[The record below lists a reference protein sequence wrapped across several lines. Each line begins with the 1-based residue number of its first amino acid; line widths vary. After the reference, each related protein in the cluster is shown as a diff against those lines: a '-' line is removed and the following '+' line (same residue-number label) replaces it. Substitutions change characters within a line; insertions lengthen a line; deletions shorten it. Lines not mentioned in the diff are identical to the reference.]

1 MFARFD
7 RMAKQF
13 TRIGKEIAIAVKQ
26 SGPNPENNPKLRTVM
41 QNAKAVNMP
50 KDRVDAAIKRASSKG
65 DSADY
70 EEVRFEGY
78 APHGVGVLVETATD
92 NNTRTVANVRM
103 HFNKGGG
110 AMGKTGSLDFIFTRK
125 GVLKIQKEQMGN
137 RDLEEFEFELID
149 FGLDEVA
156 FDDEMVYVY
165 CDFTAF
171 GQMQKALEDLGLEV
185 HTAELQYVP
194 NTYVDLT
201 EEQAKEVL
209 DLVDRLEGDDD
220 VQNVYHKPHFVPEG
234 HAD

>member
-1 MFARFD
+1 
-7 RMAKQF
+7 
-13 TRIGKEIAIAVKQ
+13 
-26 SGPNPENNPKLRTVM
+26 
-41 QNAKAVNMP
+41 
-50 KDRVDAAIKRASSKG
+50 
-65 DSADY
+65 
-70 EEVRFEGY
+70 
-78 APHGVGVLVETATD
+78 
-92 NNTRTVANVRM
+92 
-103 HFNKGGG
+103 
-110 AMGKTGSLDFIFTRK
+110 MGKTGSLDFIFTRK

-156 FDDEMVYVY
+156 FDDEMVYGY

-220 VQNVYHKPHFVPEG
+220 VQNVYHNLR
-234 HAD
+234 